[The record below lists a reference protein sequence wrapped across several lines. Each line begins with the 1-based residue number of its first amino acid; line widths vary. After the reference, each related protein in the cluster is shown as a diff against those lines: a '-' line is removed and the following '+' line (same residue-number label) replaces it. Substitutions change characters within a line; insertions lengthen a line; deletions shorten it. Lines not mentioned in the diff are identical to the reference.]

1 MAVTNRRIIAAK
13 YTENV
18 QTTQYTTPAAT
29 TTVVDKFTI
38 TNVTGA
44 AATISVHLVTT
55 GGTADASNVILD
67 ERGIAPGE
75 TFDATMLAGHVIEPG
90 GFISTLAGTA
100 SALVISASGREI
112 T

>member
-1 MAVTNRRIIAAK
+1 MAVTNRRIIASKFA
-13 YTENV
+13 ENA

-38 TNVTGA
+38 TNVTGTT
-44 AATISVHLVTT
+44 ATISVHLVTT
-55 GGTADASNVILD
+55 GGIADSSNVILD
-67 ERGIAPGE
+67 DRGIAAGE
-75 TFDATMLAGHVIEPG
+75 TFDATMLVGHVIEPG

-100 SALVISASGREI
+100 SALIISASGREI